1 MKQQNRFTIDG
12 AKSWRNTIG
21 LFALTLVTTAGL
33 VAPASAQ
40 TSCVATE
47 TSSGN
52 IGKNNSNES
61 YVYSSLSSIDRI
73 VSYVLK
79 GGNAT
84 GCPSAAFRT
93 SGNILTVL
101 NDKDYSYTCIATVT
115 VEGKKLGCTDPVA
128 SSLEGIAQAPLF
140 LTQAIPPNVMYV
152 LDDSGSMQ
160 FELMP
165 DDIIAGSTR
174 YIFPRASGIYGGS
187 DYSNYVPTVDDNDAY
202 NARSRSPQINSL
214 YYNPSSTYYP
224 WVKSDNSSFPNASP
238 TCALHN
244 PMRTTLLPSAAYCRN
259 LTVDNSN
266 YNSNYWFS
274 CKSDNTCTYTNSTKT
289 FWPATYFWYKGSGS
303 YWNWASYERKQ
314 IKFGQTFTG
323 HGREKRDDCVAAS
336 LGVCTYAEEIQNFAN
351 WYTYYRSRV
360 SMARAGS
367 GFAFVSQSSGLR
379 IGFGSINQGSTSV
392 DGVNSEVVVKGVRK
406 FAGSDREAFYDALYG
421 RDIPS
426 AGTPL
431 RRAIDAV
438 GTYYKRSDNRGPWG
452 NTPGT
457 NDTSAQLSCRRNYT
471 VLMTDGYWSG
481 SSVSG
486 GGGNNNDGTDNPTHT
501 GPTGQSFQYKAV
513 SPFKDSR
520 SDTLADVAMYYWKN
534 DLRSDMPN
542 TLAESKTNP
551 AFWQHMVTFGVG
563 LGVAGTVDPTAA
575 FAAINTGANIDWP
588 NPTSAD
594 AHKIDDLLHAGVNSR
609 GGFFS
614 AAEPAKFA
622 NDLSGVLDTITSQ
635 SKSSAS
641 SIAANSTRLDSG
653 TLVYQASFNSLDW
666 AGRIVAYNLN
676 TDGSLKGIAWDS
688 NTNSIASAATRN
700 IVVGLGAPGTLVT
713 SAISLTASNYD
724 ALSLS
729 LQTALLAGGSLTTA
743 LDRLAWLR
751 GDKSKE
757 GVTLRQRSTPLGD
770 IINSDPYFVDNLADY
785 GFSVL
790 SGTEGSTYKTFLS
803 EKKARTSMIYV
814 GANDG
819 MLHGFDALTGKEKFA
834 YLPVASFPKLAALT
848 DPAYVHSYTV
858 DGSPRASDAYIN
870 GKWRTVLLG
879 SMGAGG
885 NSVFAIDVTDPA
897 SLTKNSFL
905 WEKATSLLDTDK
917 LGVAMSEPVIAR
929 LDAGNKWVAIFGN
942 GYASGDNVK
951 LLVVDLATGA
961 VLKAIDTGVSG
972 VGNGLGTPVP
982 VDVDS
987 DRITDYVYAGDLKG
1001 NLWKFDFTG
1010 NSIAT
1015 WDVAFKDGSI
1025 PKPLFQAVDN
1035 DGAAQPITVRPTVGS
1050 HKDSGYM
1057 VYFGTGKYFEY
1068 ADAVVSASPQ
1078 IQDFYGIRDVGS
1090 RVLNRGDLITQTVV
1104 FEGDGTLTD
1113 GSTSAFP
1120 VRLVSNNSP
1129 DSAPVYGWHLRL
1141 LSPSG
1146 VATGERAVSKPILRN
1161 GRIIFTS
1168 IIPNS
1173 DACGYGGKSWLME
1186 LDASNGGRLNSP
1198 ALDVNADGKVDD
1210 LDKILFEG
1218 EYYPISGR
1226 GSDEMIKT
1234 PGIIGAGDLE
1244 YKYTSGSSGT
1254 IGVVTESAGESEL
1267 LGRQSWRQFQ

>member
-1 MKQQNRFTIDG
+1 MKQQYG
-12 AKSWRNTIG
+12 LAKRLRNAIG
-21 LFALTLVTTAGL
+21 LICLLCMAVVGFSSSAFAQ
-33 VAPASAQ
+33 S
-40 TSCVATE
+40 SCTITE
-47 TSSGN
+47 TSSGY
-52 IGKNNSNES
+52 IGKNNKNDSKAFS
-61 YVYSSLSSIDRI
+61 TLSKIDRV
-73 VSYVLK
+73 VSFSLK
-79 GGNAT
+79 KSWYS
-84 GCPSAAFRT
+84 CPSSAFSV
-93 SGNILTVL
+93 SGNILTVRNYKFSL
-101 NDKDYSYTCIATVT
+101 YTCIAQVT
-115 VEGKKLGCTDPVA
+115 VEGQKKGCTSTVPTAAD
-128 SSLEGIAQAPLF
+128 GIAQSPLF
-140 LTQAIPPNVMYV
+140 LTQSIPPNVMYV

-165 DDIIAGSTR
+165 DDIIAGSSR
-174 YIFPRASGIYGGS
+174 YIYPRANGIYGGS
-187 DYSNYVPTVDDNDAY
+187 DYSNYVPTVDDKDPY
-202 NARSRSPQINSL
+202 NARSRSPQINTI

-224 WVKSDNSSFPNASP
+224 WVKSDGSSYPDAS
-238 TCALHN
+238 TSCALHN
-244 PMRTTLLPSAAYCRN
+244 PTRTTSTFNEAYCRN
-259 LTVDNSN
+259 LTVSNKN

-274 CKSDNTCTYTNSTKT
+274 CKSDGNCTSTNSNKN
-289 FWPATYFWYKGSGS
+289 FWPAIYFWYKGSGS
-303 YWNWASYERKQ
+303 YWDWYSYDKVE
-314 IKFGQTFTG
+314 IKSGQTFTG
-323 HGREKRDDCVAAS
+323 HGRESRDDCADAA
-336 LGVCTYAEEIQNFAN
+336 LGKCSYAEEIQNFAN

-367 GFAFVSQSSGLR
+367 GFAFVGQSSGLR
-379 IGFGSINQGSTSV
+379 IGFGSINQASTSV
-392 DGVNSEVVVKGVRK
+392 DGVNSEVIVKGVRA
-406 FAGSDREAFYDALYG
+406 FEGSDRDAFFDALYG

-438 GTYYKRSDNRGPWG
+438 GTYYKRTDNKGPWG

-486 GGGNNNDGTDNPTHT
+486 GGGDNNDGTDNPTHT
-501 GPTGQSFQYKAV
+501 GTAAQSYKYKAV

-534 DLRSDMPN
+534 DLRTDMPN
-542 TLAESKTNP
+542 SLAESKTDP
-551 AFWQHMVTFGVG
+551 AFWQHMVTYGVG
-563 LGVAGTVDPTAA
+563 LGVVGTIDPDAA
-575 FAAINTGANIDWP
+575 FAAIKTGANIDWP

-594 AHKIDDLLHAGVNSR
+594 LYKIDDLLHASVNSR

-614 AAEPAKFA
+614 AAEPDKFA
-622 NDLSGVLDTITSQ
+622 NDLANVLETISSE

-666 AGRIVAYNLN
+666 SGRIVAYNLN
-676 TDGSLKGIAWDS
+676 TDGSLKGIAWDT
-688 NTNSIASAATRN
+688 NTDSFVSAATRN
-700 IVVGLGAPGTLVT
+700 IVVGLGAPETLVT
-713 SAISLTASNYD
+713 SAISFTASNYAD
-724 ALSLS
+724 LSLS
-729 LQTALLAGGSLTTA
+729 LQTALLAGGTA
-743 LDRLAWLR
+743 TNALNRLAWLR
-751 GDKSKE
+751 GDKSQE
-757 GVTLRQRSTPLGD
+757 GISLRQRSTTLGD
-770 IINSDPYFVDNLADY
+770 IVNSDPYFVDNLADY
-785 GFSVL
+785 GFGVL
-790 SGTEGSTYKTFLS
+790 SGTEGSTYKDFLS
-803 EKKARTSMIYV
+803 DKKARRAMIYV

-819 MLHGFDALTGKEKFA
+819 MLHGFDALNGKEKFA
-834 YLPVASFPKLAALT
+834 YLPVASFSKLAALT
-848 DPAYVHSYTV
+848 DPDYVHSYTV

-885 NSVFAIDVTDPA
+885 NSVFALDVTDPA
-897 SLTKNSFL
+897 SLTKSSFL
-905 WEKATSLLDTDK
+905 WEKATSILDTHK

-929 LDAGNKWVAIFGN
+929 LSSGSKWVAIFGN
-942 GYASGDNVK
+942 GYNSGDNVK
-951 LLVVDLATGA
+951 LFVVDLATGA

-1015 WDVAFKDGSI
+1015 WDVAFKDGSV

-1035 DGAAQPITVRPTVGS
+1035 NGVAQPITVRPTVGS
-1050 HKDSGYM
+1050 HAESGYM

-1068 ADAVVSASPQ
+1068 GDAVVGSSPQ
-1078 IQDFYGIRDVGS
+1078 VQDFYGIRDVGA
-1090 RVLNRGDLITQTVV
+1090 RVLNRSDLVTQTVV
-1104 FEGDGTLTD
+1104 FEDFGTLVE
-1113 GSTSAFP
+1113 GGKSAFP

-1129 DSAPVYGWHLRL
+1129 TTPPVYGWHLQL

-1146 VATGERAVSKPILRN
+1146 VANGERAVSKPILRN
-1161 GRIIFTS
+1161 NRIIFTS
-1168 IIPNS
+1168 IIPNTNV
-1173 DACGYGGKSWLME
+1173 CGYGGNSWLME
-1186 LDASNGGRLNSP
+1186 LDAQNGGRLSSP
-1198 ALDVNADGKVDD
+1198 ALDVNSDGKVDE

-1218 EYYPISGR
+1218 KYYPINGR

-1254 IGVVTESAGESEL
+1254 IGVVTESAGGGEL